1 VLLAVEPAVAT
12 VLFVTE
18 STMTARGTTSVSR
31 SDCAISSTFDMT
43 LKNTSQSHS
52 DLNKKEGALRRKYKA
67 LQNDYFVFDL
77 RFAESRGLTLCA
89 TGLAAELTLSY

>member
-1 VLLAVEPAVAT
+1 VR
-12 VLFVTE
+12 E

-67 LQNDYFVFDL
+67 LQNDYFVFGL
-77 RFAESRGLTLCA
+77 CWFTESRGLTLCA
-89 TGLAAELTLSY
+89 TGLAAELTFVRLIK